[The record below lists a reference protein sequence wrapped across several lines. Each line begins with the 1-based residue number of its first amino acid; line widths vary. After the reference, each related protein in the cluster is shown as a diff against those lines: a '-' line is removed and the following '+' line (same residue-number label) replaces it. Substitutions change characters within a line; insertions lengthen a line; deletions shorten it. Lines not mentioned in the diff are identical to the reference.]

1 MATRARP
8 PEPWYVTISDS
19 AADKFAAMNFENALL
34 NCRDEYVRLSVAQRA
49 VFSRDIR
56 SLVDLFE
63 RERRAGEEPTT
74 TPDDTL
80 REAGISSERQA
91 QYQRRMSSL
100 LGRGDA

>member
-1 MATRARP
+1 
-8 PEPWYVTISDS
+8 VTINDS

-49 VFSRDIR
+49 AFRADIR
-56 SLVDLFE
+56 ALVDFFE

-100 LGRGDA
+100 LGRGGA